1 MIYYLLLCQ
10 LLLNFALSQYVSFT
24 IKANSESIL
33 YDRSKDEYRERYKEL
48 VGMYPISVGNN
59 GGIFIDNIEVI
70 GTINEGDLGTLT
82 VIIKEG
88 ETESSFAAACGLM
101 DLTFANKGK
110 HLLCSILTNYDNIVR
125 INPMSSD
132 TITFID
138 YDKVKKHGDTTKSV
152 DGGDESKTSGS
163 DTTTN
168 SDGTKKD
175 STTKTEGTKDKSS
188 GESFPRAKFAMLV
201 LVLLLLK

>member
-1 MIYYLLLCQ
+1 
-10 LLLNFALSQYVSFT
+10 
-24 IKANSESIL
+24 
-33 YDRSKDEYRERYKEL
+33 
-48 VGMYPISVGNN
+48 
-59 GGIFIDNIEVI
+59 
-70 GTINEGDLGTLT
+70 
-82 VIIKEG
+82 
-88 ETESSFAAACGLM
+88 
-101 DLTFANKGK
+101 
-110 HLLCSILTNYDNIVR
+110 
-125 INPMSSD
+125 MSSD